1 MTDWSPVVGTCDYH
15 GDDVRTTYN
24 NLDALK
30 VMSTTTPMLGTAYC
44 LTDFA
49 VGNMWRKNEKNE
61 RQDKNRASEDM
72 DADISSSFIV
82 KLKKII

>member
-1 MTDWSPVVGTCDYH
+1 
-15 GDDVRTTYN
+15 
-24 NLDALK
+24 
-30 VMSTTTPMLGTAYC
+30 MLGTAYC